1 MGRILIVIIGLA
13 MMAASPAM
21 ACRMLEPSA
30 LGLHQYETVL
40 LASVVEAERVEN
52 PGWYTWRIT
61 AQTIQTIGGD
71 QTTSRHTFTST
82 LYSIGCAR
90 SPMQAPPA
98 GERWVLYLTPSDT
111 APIIRA
117 FPLDY
122 VRDHDPRLANL
133 P

>member
-1 MGRILIVIIGLA
+1 MGRILIFAFGLA
-13 MMAASPAM
+13 VMAASPAS
-21 ACRMLEPSA
+21 ACRMVQPSA
-30 LGLHQYETVL
+30 LGLGQYETVV
-40 LASVVEAERVEN
+40 LASITHAESIEN

-61 AQTIQTIGGD
+61 AQTIQTIRGD